1 VSAPDKIPLAVALT
15 YDAPSAPRVVAVG
28 RGEIGQRIIDT
39 AREHG
44 VPLETNAPL
53 AEALS
58 AIELE
63 TEIPLELYQAVAV
76 IIGFIMRAAD
86 KAPPVHAGSVVVPRL
101 GEATHDRRVDTEHGS
116 NADMRPTPVIAGDPA
131 KPGLSQIAPKVSVVA
146 QRGLSR

>member
-1 VSAPDKIPLAVALT
+1 MTAPEKIPLAVALT
-15 YDAPSAPRVVAVG
+15 YDEPRAPRVVAVG

-63 TEIPLELYQAVAV
+63 TEIPLELYAAVAT

-86 KAPPVHAGSVVVPRL
+86 LPA
-101 GEATHDRRVDTEHGS
+101 
-116 NADMRPTPVIAGDPA
+116 PTPARTLRP
-131 KPGLSQIAPKVSVVA
+131 
-146 QRGLSR
+146 